1 MMTKPRRRSP
11 PIATQFRKG
20 TSGNPKGRPKGAVSI
35 ERLTRQFA
43 LKTECVKIG
52 GKTERMTRLEIAILK
67 LKAVAATGNTAAAVQ
82 IEWLRGLTAP
92 EALEIEGPVLLSPE
106 ALTEEEW
113 IKRQEEAN
121 KHKKEPGTEIDV
133 ETNEFLKAARG
144 GPSPLGEAL
153 LAFHEKYSI

>member
-1 MMTKPRRRSP
+1 
-11 PIATQFRKG
+11 
-20 TSGNPKGRPKGAVSI
+20 
-35 ERLTRQFA
+35 
-43 LKTECVKIG
+43 
-52 GKTERMTRLEIAILK
+52 MTRLEIAILK